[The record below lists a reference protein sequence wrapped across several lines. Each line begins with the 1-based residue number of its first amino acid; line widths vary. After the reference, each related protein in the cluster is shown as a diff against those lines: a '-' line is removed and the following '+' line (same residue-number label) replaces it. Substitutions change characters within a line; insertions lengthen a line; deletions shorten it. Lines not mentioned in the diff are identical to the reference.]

1 MPGSFIEP
9 ERERVKNNEEM
20 KSKGRT
26 ERERQRR
33 NKVKTVLSVH
43 VKSHQL
49 CLTLLLYGR

>member
-26 ERERQRR
+26 ERERQ
-33 NKVKTVLSVH
+33 
-43 VKSHQL
+43 
-49 CLTLLLYGR
+49 